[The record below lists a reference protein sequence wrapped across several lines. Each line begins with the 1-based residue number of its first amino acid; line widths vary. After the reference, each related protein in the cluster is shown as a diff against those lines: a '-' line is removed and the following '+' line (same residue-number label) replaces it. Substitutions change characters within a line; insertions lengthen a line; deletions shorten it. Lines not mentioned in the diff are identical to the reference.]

1 MKYEK
6 EFKVEAVRL
15 AEETGTRNAAEKL
28 GVPYYTLA
36 SWRKEKKEAGGY
48 AFVGSGHKRPL
59 AGKSDREQQLEKEN
73 RELKRA
79 NEILKDALSFFVLD
93 RKR

>member
-6 EFKVEAVRL
+6 EFKEEAVRL

-36 SWRKEKKEAGGY
+36 GWRKAKKDTGEY
-48 AFVGSGHKRPL
+48 AFISSGHKRPQV
-59 AGKSDREQQLEKEN
+59 GKSDREQQLEKEN

-79 NEILKDALSFFVLD
+79 NEILKDALGFFVQD